1 MTTALSL
8 DEALARGQAIQVD
21 PILLTQLEA
30 VVGKRNVATSVADLI
45 CYSHDIMPPAF
56 KWVRRDDLPY
66 LPHMVVFPGS
76 TSDVQEI
83 VKIANYNR
91 IPVIP
96 AGGTSGT
103 IGGILAV
110 KGGIVIDMKRMNRLV
125 DLDPY
130 SLTVTVQTGMLG
142 QDYEDQL
149 NMRGFIGGHYPQS
162 IRCSTVGG
170 WIAPRGVGTFSSKYG
185 KIEDIVQSL
194 EVVLADGSVAR
205 TKNYPRSSCGPDMD
219 QLFIGSEGTLGIITE
234 ATLRI
239 WPVPEKRTWI
249 GYGMPTFEAGV
260 RACRDILAS
269 GLSPAVMRLYD
280 EVEVSHAYKDLGY
293 DKFIGKESGLYF
305 ACEGREDLVDLE
317 AKVIHEACKALGG
330 IERPGLGERWW
341 SKRYDTAFLKKAYM
355 LPNGIGDAIECASTY
370 KNLTAMHDAMVD
382 AIKAEGARRSLR
394 PRVALLS
401 DRRQSLHHLERLRR
415 ERDRDREH
423 VLADHECR
431 HEGRA
436 VGRRHHRASPR
447 CRCQQGSVDS
457 PRCAHDVASR
467 PEDQGRV
474 GSIRNHE
481 PRQAGAVGEAGVR
494 RKRYGN
500 NAHLFHAG
508 SAGAD
513 RHRPRLLP
521 DLRSDGALRGS

>member
-8 DEALARGQAIQVD
+8 DAVLARGDAIQVD

-66 LPHMVVFPGS
+66 LPQMVIFPGS

-83 VKIANYNR
+83 IRIANYNR

-110 KGGIVIDMKRMNRLV
+110 KGGIIIDMKRMNRLIEI
-125 DLDPY
+125 DEY
-130 SLTVTVQTGMLG
+130 SLTATVQTGMLG

-205 TKNYPRSSCGPDMD
+205 TKNYPRSSAGPDMD
-219 QLFIGSEGTLGIITE
+219 QLFIGSEGTLGVLTE

-239 WPVPEKRTWI
+239 WPTPTHRTWI

-260 RACRDILAS
+260 RACRDILAT
-269 GLSPAVMRLYD
+269 GVSPAVMRLYD
-280 EVEVSHAYKDLGY
+280 EIEISHAYKELGY
-293 DKFIGKESGLYF
+293 DEFIGKESGLYF
-305 ACEGREDLVDLE
+305 ACEGREDLVELE
-317 AKVIHEACKALGG
+317 TKIVHEACKALGG
-330 IERPGLGERWW
+330 VERPGMGERWW
-341 SKRYDTAFLKKAYM
+341 RKRMDTAYLKKAYM

-370 KNLTAMHDAMVD
+370 KNLTAMHDAMIAAIREQGAHEVFGHGSHFYPTGGNLYIIWSAFAESETAIESTYWRIMD
-382 AIKAEGARRSLR
+382 AAMKAVISVGGTIGHHHGIGVNKGPWIHMDQPTMWPVVQKIKD
-394 PRVALLS
+394 AL
-401 DRRQSLHHLERLRR
+401 D
-415 ERDRDREH
+415 
-423 VLADHECR
+423 
-431 HEGRA
+431 
-436 VGRRHHRASPR
+436 P
-447 CRCQQGSVDS
+447 
-457 PRCAHDVASR
+457 
-467 PEDQGRV
+467 
-474 GSIRNHE
+474 
-481 PRQAGAVGEAGVR
+481 
-494 RKRYGN
+494 YGIMN
-500 NAHLFHAG
+500 PGKLG
-508 SAGAD
+508 
-513 RHRPRLLP
+513 L
-521 DLRSDGALRGS
+521 